1 MMTDGD
7 LLPRA
12 LAGVSEKIFR
22 RHRERLAIVYIRQST
37 VQQVERHQE
46 STRLQYALVDRA
58 FHLGWAR
65 EMIVVVDDDLGR
77 SGASIEGRLGFQR
90 LVAEVG
96 LGRVGLVRGVEMS
109 RLARSCRDWHQLLE
123 ICAPFDT
130 LIADTDGVYD
140 PAQFNDRLLLGW
152 KGTMSEAELHILKA
166 RMLEGRRA
174 KARRGELGK
183 PVPMGY
189 LRRSPGVVVLDPD
202 EQAQG
207 TIRQVFDLFERFR
220 TVGKVLCHLVE
231 HDIRMP
237 VRTPGGPGKGELEWR
252 RANRPSLYNLFGN
265 PIYAGIYAYGV
276 RATDRR
282 RQKPGR
288 PGTGRRPPHA
298 GEAEVFLP
306 DRVPAYITRE
316 QFERNQA
323 QLRANRPDRLGP
335 VRAGT
340 ALLFGLLV
348 CGRCGLR
355 MTAAY
360 NNAGHAA
367 RYACTGQNSSYGE
380 PFCQSLKAAPV
391 DAQVTSLILQAL
403 EPAALEAS
411 LAVAADL
418 QVERAALEQHWRQRL
433 ERAQYQVD
441 QARRR
446 YASTEPENRL
456 VARTLE
462 RDWET
467 ALSEQVQLT
476 ADYERFRRERPQS
489 PTPAELAAI
498 RQLTTDLPALWQA
511 PATTSEDRQI
521 IVRLLV
527 ERVLVTVVDGSEQVR
542 LECHWH
548 GGNQTAHELVR
559 PVARVKTLS
568 TYAALVARATDLHR
582 AGHGCAAI
590 AAILNQEAWRPAK
603 RRETFNPPMV
613 RRLLTTAG
621 IVEPS
626 PRRPRALPERKPDE
640 WTIRELAE
648 ELGVPQ
654 ATLYNWVQSGR
665 LRSRSVPARGG
676 LAKLVTADA
685 ATIAKL
691 KTIRATPPPWR
702 RLPPPA
708 PRDQPTAQSCASPSV
723 AGDAQL

>member
-1 MMTDGD
+1 MTTELD
-7 LLPRA
+7 LMPQPLGG
-12 LAGVSEKIFR
+12 LSDKIFR
-22 RHRERLAIVYIRQST
+22 RHRERLAMVYIRQST

-65 EMIVVVDDDLGR
+65 ETIVVVDDDLGR
-77 SGASIEGRLGFQR
+77 SGATIEGRLGFQR

-96 LGRVGLVRGVEMS
+96 LGHVGLVLGVEMS
-109 RLARSCRDWHQLLE
+109 RLARSNRDWHQLLE
-123 ICAPFDT
+123 ICSLFDT
-130 LIADTDGVYD
+130 LIADCDGVYD
-140 PAQFNDRLLLGW
+140 AGNFNDRLLLGL

-189 LRRSPGVVVLDPD
+189 LRRPSGEVGLDPD

-207 TIRQVFDLFERFR
+207 TIRLVFELFERFR
-220 TVGKVLCHLVE
+220 TVGKVLRYLVE

-237 VRTPGGPGKGELEWR
+237 VRTPGGPGKGELEWH
-252 RANRPSLYNLFGN
+252 RANRPSLHNLFGN

-276 RATDRR
+276 RPTDRR

-288 PGTGRRPPHA
+288 RSTGRRAPRA

-306 DRVPAYITRE
+306 DRVPAYISRE

-323 QLRANRPDRLGP
+323 QLRANRPDHLGP

-340 ALLFGLLV
+340 ALLSGLLV

-355 MTAAY
+355 MTALY
-360 NNAGHAA
+360 NNDGHAA

-391 DAQVTSLILQAL
+391 DGKVTSVVLEAL
-403 EPAALEAS
+403 EPAALETS

-418 QVERAALEQHWRQRL
+418 QAERVALEQQWRLRL

-462 RDWET
+462 RDWEAT
-467 ALSEQVQLT
+467 LAEQVRIT
-476 ADYERFRRERPQS
+476 AEHERFRCERPQS
-489 PTPAELAAI
+489 PSPAELAAI

-511 PATTSEDRQI
+511 PTTTSEERQT
-521 IVRLLV
+521 IVRLLL
-527 ERVLVTVVDGSEQVR
+527 ERVLVTVVAGSEQVR

-548 GGNQTAHELVR
+548 GGNRTAHTLVR
-559 PVARVKTLS
+559 PVARVKALS
-568 TYAALVARATDLHR
+568 TYATLIARAADLHR
-582 AGHGCAAI
+582 SGNGYASI
-590 AAILNQEAWRPAK
+590 AAILNQEAWRPPK
-603 RRETFNPPMV
+603 RRDTFNAPMV
-613 RRLLTTAG
+613 RRLLVAAG
-621 IVEPS
+621 IIKQS
-626 PRRPRALPERKPDE
+626 SRQPRILSARQPDE

-654 ATLYNWVQSGR
+654 PTLYGWVQKGR
-665 LRSRSVPARGG
+665 LLSRSVKAGAG
-676 LAKLVTADA
+676 SAKLITADA
-685 ATIAKL
+685 ATIANL
-691 KTIRATPPPWR
+691 KTIRGTPRPWR
-702 RLPPPA
+702 RLPPVAEPNH
-708 PRDQPTAQSCASPSV
+708 PTPDS
-723 AGDAQL
+723 